1 METIA
6 LASVGGSTQKVYW
19 SQWKTWCRLRALERK
34 GPWLVEGD
42 GVDAAVKELTKF
54 MALRCFTFKKQ
65 SQIVRGYLAAVSI
78 FTKCSEDGNCPLH
91 TAMVTAVG
99 KGIDRAHGKSEVRP
113 KVRKPLSWDLLTK
126 GRRSVAEVETEGWV
140 IWSGLALS
148 FHLLCRASEIGRL
161 VTVWYTRIF
170 V

>member
-1 METIA
+1 MYKRQGGDPNA
-6 LASVGGSTQKVYW
+6 GVGAGEYAEGYW
-19 SQWKTWCRLRALERK
+19 SQWKTWCRLRALEGK

-99 KGIDRAHGKSEVRP
+99 KGIDRAHGKSDVRP
-113 KVRKPLSWDLLTK
+113 EVRKPPLGDLLTK
-126 GRRSVAEVETEGWV
+126 KRKSVAEVDTEGWV
-140 IWSGLALS
+140 DWIGLALL
-148 FHLLCRASEIGRL
+148 FKLLCRA
-161 VTVWYTRIF
+161 
-170 V
+170 